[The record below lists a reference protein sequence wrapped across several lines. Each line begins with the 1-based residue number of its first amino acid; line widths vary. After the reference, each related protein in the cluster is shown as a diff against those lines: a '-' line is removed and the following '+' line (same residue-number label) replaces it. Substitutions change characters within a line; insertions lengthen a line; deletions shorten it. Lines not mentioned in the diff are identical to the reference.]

1 MANEFVNEQVLGAG
15 QGVGRAAQ
23 ASVDLLGNLLG
34 NVDRLVASVRR
45 DSLAIA
51 RESQALYR
59 AAAGRAGTVR
69 DTFKA
74 TPRMMRVVAD
84 GMRIIGAYRLHL
96 ARARHAP
103 PEVSA
108 RRLEKLHRKSARR
121 LYELCIEL
129 RGGVLKLGQ
138 FLSCR
143 MDLLPPA
150 FIEELSALQDRV
162 PAVPVEDIIARI
174 EAELGQPLAEL
185 FAEFDP
191 EPIAAASLAQV
202 HRAVMPDGRAVAVK
216 VQVPGIDELIDSDLA
231 ALRVLAGAA
240 GDLVPQTDL
249 TTIASELSRSIRR
262 ELDFTQ
268 EADELRAFRAAFDGE
283 DDVIVPEVID
293 VYSTE
298 RVLTMELI
306 DGERL
311 TDWLDGCGERDGGPA
326 ERNAL
331 FTILLRSFC
340 QQILDDGAFH
350 GDPHP
355 GNFLVV
361 TSANGPRLAL
371 LDFGCVA
378 RLEPGRQRAY
388 ADVAAAV
395 LARDAARIAS
405 ALGRMGFETRTGDHD
420 SLVTFA
426 EMMLEQFRDGAADLA
441 TIDPRAQLERAM
453 AVARENPVVT
463 VPEDFVML
471 GRVFGSLGGLLMHYR
486 PTINLFA
493 TIAPHLA
500 RAMARPAA

>member
-1 MANEFVNEQVLGAG
+1 MVNESPNQQG

-23 ASVDLLGNLLG
+23 ASVDLLGNILG
-34 NVDRLVASVRR
+34 NVDRLVAGVRR
-45 DSLAIA
+45 DGLAIA

-59 AAAGRAGTVR
+59 AAAGRAGLMR
-69 DTFKA
+69 DTVKA
-74 TPRMMRVVAD
+74 TPRMARVITD
-84 GMRIIGAYRLHL
+84 GMRIIGAYQLHL

-103 PEVSA
+103 AEVSA
-108 RRLEKLHRKSARR
+108 RRLEALHRKSARR
-121 LYELCIEL
+121 LYELCIDL

-150 FIEELSALQDRV
+150 YIEELSALQDRV
-162 PAVPVEDIIARI
+162 PAVPADEIIARL

-216 VQVPGIDELIDSDLA
+216 VQVPGIDEVIDSDLA

-249 TTIASELSRSIRR
+249 TTFAAELSRSIRR
-262 ELDFTQ
+262 ELDFAH
-268 EADELRAFRAAFDGE
+268 EADELRAFRAAFDGDE
-283 DDVIVPEVID
+283 LVIVPEVID

-306 DGERL
+306 EGERL
-311 TDWLDGCGERDGGPA
+311 TEWLDGCAERDTGA
-326 ERNAL
+326 ADRDAL

-340 QQILDDGAFH
+340 QQILADGAFH

-361 TSANGPRLAL
+361 AHPDGPRLAL

-378 RLEPGRQRAY
+378 RLAPGRQRAY

-395 LARDAARIAS
+395 LARDATRIAS
-405 ALGRMGFETRTGDHD
+405 ALGRMGFETRSGEHD

-426 EMMLEQFRDGAADLA
+426 EMMLEQFRDGAADLS

-453 AVARENPVVT
+453 AVARDNPVIT
-463 VPEDFVML
+463 VPEDFVLL

-493 TIAPHLA
+493 IIAPHLA